1 MEYFFWKF
9 GDSKKQITLSE
20 KKPPLKSVWIPSVH
34 DIVKFPKV
42 CKLKLLLMSNCRIQQ
57 DFTKKMLE
65 SCHSLQKLAL
75 LGCIL
80 NPEILKKI
88 CCQNGQSLQVSM
100 TSLLTH
106 NVAHSTRH
114 SFRPKPRNQSVKKF
128 FSLAIS

>member
-106 NVAHSTRH
+106 NVTHSTRH
-114 SFRPKPRNQSVKKF
+114 SFRPKTNNQLLKKF
-128 FSLAIS
+128 LSLAVT